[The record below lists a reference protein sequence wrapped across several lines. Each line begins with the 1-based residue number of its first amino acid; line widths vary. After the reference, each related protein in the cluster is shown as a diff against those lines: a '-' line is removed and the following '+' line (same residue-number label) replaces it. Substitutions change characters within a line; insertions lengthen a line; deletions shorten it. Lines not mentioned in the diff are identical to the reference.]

1 MDSNWIILNQMEK
14 KLLNIHSMSYS
25 QSQSGAYTLIL
36 QEAEGRRRLPIVI
49 GGFEAQSIALGIE
62 RLQSSRPMTHDLMK
76 NFAIFFGIDI
86 VEVIINKFKDGI
98 FYALLICKQ
107 DNKLSEI
114 DSRTSDAVALAIRFN
129 CPIYTYDSILQEAG
143 IVMEDEITIADTTE
157 TAETDED
164 DKFSQYLT
172 KELEKML
179 QEAID
184 KEDFER
190 ASVLRDEIKKR
201 KAKD

>member
-1 MDSNWIILNQMEK
+1 MEK

-129 CPIYTYDSILQEAG
+129 CPIYTYDSILLEAG

>member
-1 MDSNWIILNQMEK
+1 MEK

-129 CPIYTYDSILQEAG
+129 CPLYTYDSILQEAG
-143 IVMEDEITIADTTE
+143 IVMEDEITIADPTE

>member
-1 MDSNWIILNQMEK
+1 MEK

-143 IVMEDEITIADTTE
+143 IVMEDEITIADPTE

>member
-1 MDSNWIILNQMEK
+1 MEK